1 MVAGLAARAMRALRD
16 AFRPHAPSA
25 VRKGTES
32 LPSATGCMLAE
43 STRRAGDGRAGGRSG
58 YSPQV
63 DPGAPSLSVEA
74 LAAVQRARD
83 QSLSYGVRL
92 LVSPEGR
99 LLVVVGEAHLKL
111 EEASRT
117 GKELVDAFE
126 LRGVEGFPRERVF
139 AGRALKVLIAAP
151 RILVRALSL
160 GLVKGSTILDA
171 RRASAGYTVPLENAL
186 RVPLALHVAS
196 AYLTAFFAVAFA
208 QVLLEPIQD
217 RVPDVVVVP
226 LAFLALVFQYHMMA
240 LIPALLL
247 QRQSWSWVL
256 HPGIAILSARNIMM
270 VEGTM
275 RMLADHPEPRVALI
289 VMGRAHLAG
298 YERELVT
305 AHGFKRIDDVG

>member
-1 MVAGLAARAMRALRD
+1 M
-16 AFRPHAPSA
+16 
-25 VRKGTES
+25 E
-32 LPSATGCMLAE
+32 
-43 STRRAGDGRAGGRSG
+43 
-58 YSPQV
+58 
-63 DPGAPSLSVEA
+63 PGASSLSVEA

-83 QSLSYGVRL
+83 QGLSYGVRL
-92 LVSPEGR
+92 LASPEGR
-99 LLVVVGEAHLKL
+99 LLVVLGETHLKL

-126 LRGVEGFPRERVF
+126 LRGVEGFPRQRVF
-139 AGRALKVLIAAP
+139 LGRALKVLIDAP

-171 RRASAGYTVPLENAL
+171 RRASAGYTVPLENPS

-208 QVLLEPIQD
+208 QMLLAPIQD
-217 RVPDVVVVP
+217 RVPDVIRGP
-226 LAFLALVFQYHMMA
+226 LTFLAILFQYHMLA

-247 QRQSWSWVL
+247 SRRSWSWVL
-256 HPGIAILSARNIMM
+256 HPGVAILSARDIMM

-275 RMLADHPEPRVALI
+275 RMLADHPEPPSALI

-298 YERELVT
+298 YERELVM
-305 AHGFKRIDDVG
+305 AHGFKRVDDAG